1 MADIFISYARED
13 RAWVEKLASQLQT
26 EGFSVWWDWDL
37 LVGKRYRETIDTELQ
52 SCKAAVVVW
61 SQHSVQSD
69 FVRDEAEEAQ
79 QRNILVPVLKEV
91 VRPPAGFR
99 QIQTADL
106 STWTGGGNHAEFRR
120 VTKGIAHMVGRPAAG
135 DTGEVNV
142 DPDRPTDHFE
152 AADPAPAVSAV
163 RQPESP
169 PAVRPRA
176 QFVSQPSPSILSTTL
191 AGLPP
196 KNHPIW
202 RYVAFGVV
210 GLIALLLIVAQFV
223 PSTPKLGVPAVTTNG
238 TTNNSAT
245 TGGTGGNVQPTN
257 AGGTNTGGPAN
268 TGDTGDIG
276 QTGPHGN
283 SGSTGGGHTSNDNTD
298 TGNAAGDSGDVGQG
312 NTH

>member
-52 SCKAAVVVW
+52 SCKAAVVIW

-106 STWTGGGNHAEFRR
+106 STWAGGGNHAEFRR

-142 DPDRPTDHFE
+142 DPIHPTVHFE
-152 AADPAPAVSAV
+152 AADPAPAVTAV

-169 PAVRPRA
+169 SAVRPKA
-176 QFVSQPSPSILSTTL
+176 QFASQPSSPSILSTTL

-210 GLIALLLIVAQFV
+210 GLIALLLIVAQFI
-223 PSTPKLGVPAVTTNG
+223 PSTPKPGAAAVTTNG
-238 TTNNSAT
+238 TTNNGSAT
-245 TGGTGGNVQPTN
+245 GAPGGNMQPTN
-257 AGGTNTGGPAN
+257 TGGTNTGGAAN

-276 QTGPHGN
+276 QTGPHGS
-283 SGSTGGGHTSNDNTD
+283 SGSAGGGHTSNDNTD
-298 TGNAAGDSGDVGQG
+298 TGDTAGDVGQG
-312 NTH
+312 NAH